1 MPPAGTRSGSSDEPV
16 WVVPPSLRERLSER
30 YGPVYSG
37 LEAEQRLRA
46 LSVFACC
53 GDRVTETA
61 IRIGH
66 LPLLGVVD
74 FKTQRHESID
84 PSVFEPL
91 RRIRSLRVRNP
102 AGMLTGRLR
111 SAVRDLVDAGGGL
124 LEVEGEELVE
134 LAPLPVGES
143 GPACD
148 SDFFCRTNQAP
159 AARPFIDALFDR
171 GSFFELRPDF
181 APSLVTGLA

>member
-16 WVVPPSLRERLSER
+16 WVVPDSLRERLSER

-37 LEAEQRLRA
+37 PEVERRLRA
-46 LSVFACC
+46 LTVFACC

-66 LPLLGVVD
+66 LPLVGVVD
-74 FKTQRHESID
+74 FKTQRNEAID

-91 RRIRSLRVRNP
+91 RKIRTMKVRNP

-111 SAVRDLVDAGGGL
+111 AAVRALVDAGGGL
-124 LEVEGEELVE
+124 LEVEGEEDLASLALVE
-134 LAPLPVGES
+134 SLPVGATVIYGIPGAGASFVKVDPQAKERV
-143 GPACD
+143 
-148 SDFFCRTNQAP
+148 RTLIGQM
-159 AARPFIDALFDR
+159 
-171 GSFFELRPDF
+171 ELRRLELGP
-181 APSLVTGLA
+181 